1 MDNLYGYKL
10 KDLINLA
17 ELINQDRKVPLK
29 NIFTEFSVKSGKAVG
44 TVRNLYYALAKVSK
58 TNENF
63 AKQYLDGKPLIV
75 ERAEE
80 FDSNSEEK
88 LIKDVLKLK
97 SQGNSIRNAVF
108 ILANNEPK
116 KALRYQNK
124 FRNVCKVKPE
134 LVEKVAKSLNMI
146 ESVSNKK
153 IPKTN
158 VDGVEVSDF
167 LVTKLK
173 KEINDLMERISQKVS
188 NENQYLKRRVNFLE
202 LENLKL
208 SAMLFGNQKGETI
221 GFFNKKPDELIN

>member
-10 KDLINLA
+10 KDLIGLA
-17 ELINQDRKVPLK
+17 RLINQNRKAPLK
-29 NIFTEFSVKSGKAVG
+29 SVFTEFSVKSGKAVG
-44 TVRNLYYALAKVSK
+44 TVRNLYYALAKISK

-63 AKQYLDGKPLIV
+63 TKEYLDGKPLIV

-88 LIKDVLKLK
+88 LIMDVLKLK
-97 SQGNSIRNAVF
+97 AQGNSIRNAVF

-116 KALRYQNK
+116 RALRYQNK

-134 LVEKVAKSLNMI
+134 LVDKIAKSLNII
-146 ESVSNKK
+146 EDMPSKK

-158 VDGVEVSDF
+158 VEGVEVSDF

-173 KEINDLMERISQKVS
+173 KEINDLMEKISQKVS
-188 NENQYLKRRVNFLE
+188 SENHYLKRRVNFLE

-208 SAMLFGNQKGETI
+208 SSMLFGNQKGEAI
-221 GFFNKKPDELIN
+221 GFFNKKSDELIN